1 MFLSEF
7 MFDVEERYHDSLNDD
22 SVEFAKK
29 AALYIVSLIKRG
41 FDVSEFFN
49 LIYTETCNY
58 EYESGLNFGRHEN
71 EVPF

>member
-41 FDVSEFFN
+41 FDVSEF
-49 LIYTETCNY
+49 LI
-58 EYESGLNFGRHEN
+58 
-71 EVPF
+71 